1 MHAMV
6 GLVLAI
12 QLQEKSSSKV
22 SSFFPNEALDI
33 VNNQKFGISSVS
45 GVKGG

>member
-12 QLQEKSSSKV
+12 QLQEKSFFEV
-22 SSFFPNEALDI
+22 SSFFPNEALAI
-33 VNNQKFGISSVS
+33 VNT
-45 GVKGG
+45 

>member
-12 QLQEKSSSKV
+12 QLQEKSFSEV
-22 SSFFPNEALDI
+22 FSFFPNEALAI
-33 VNNQKFGISSVS
+33 VNN
-45 GVKGG
+45 